1 MPWQL
6 QAVKLQRIASAAIAT
21 QQRPTPIRPSVTSV
35 LARRSTPNHPGVPE
49 ARFGTANEALADALI
64 TSALATIRPE
74 FGGGEGPAPLGP
86 ARYTVARKIL
96 VNGTKISVELSDL

>member
-1 MPWQL
+1 MIGRFRPVRHEVGQ
-6 QAVKLQRIASAAIAT
+6 KSASG
-21 QQRPTPIRPSVTSV
+21 RSSVD
-35 LARRSTPNHPGVPE
+35 LAE

>member
-1 MPWQL
+1 M
-6 QAVKLQRIASAAIAT
+6 
-21 QQRPTPIRPSVTSV
+21 
-35 LARRSTPNHPGVPE
+35 RRSFPTSRLPVTNLANFLE